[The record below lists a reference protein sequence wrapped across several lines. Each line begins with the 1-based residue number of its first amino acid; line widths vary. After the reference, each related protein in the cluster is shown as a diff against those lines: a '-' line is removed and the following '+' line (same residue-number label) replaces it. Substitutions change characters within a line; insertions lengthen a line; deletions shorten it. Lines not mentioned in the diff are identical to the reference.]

1 MILANIIESA
11 FSPLIWVF
19 LQVLLGV
26 HAVIGGS
33 WGWSIIGLTL
43 IVRTLTF
50 PPVSY
55 THLTLPTILRV

>member
-1 MILANIIESA
+1 MILANIIQSA

-19 LQVLLGV
+19 LQILLGV

-33 WGWSIIGLTL
+33 WGWAIIGLTL

-50 PPVSY
+50 P
-55 THLTLPTILRV
+55 LTLVDSAFSG